1 MLKSFRNQITDTGL
15 KEVTKFRQLTYL
27 GLGFTQITDAGLKE
41 VGPCK
46 KLKVFRCEGTK
57 VTEAGVAEL
66 QQAVPKC
73 AVEH

>member
-1 MLKSFRNQITDTGL
+1 MLKAFRN
-15 KEVTKFRQLTYL
+15 
-27 GLGFTQITDAGLKE
+27 QITDAGLKE